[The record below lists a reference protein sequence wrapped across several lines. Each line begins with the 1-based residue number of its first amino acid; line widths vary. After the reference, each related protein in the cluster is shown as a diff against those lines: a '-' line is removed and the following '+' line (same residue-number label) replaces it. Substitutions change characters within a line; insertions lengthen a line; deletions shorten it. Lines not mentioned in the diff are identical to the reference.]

1 MKKTG
6 LLLMVVAQLLWSCGL
21 NTTDSEVVADK
32 YDRKAM
38 LVNWVDN
45 NIMPS
50 FQHYKSKLENLK
62 RASDDFIATPDRTQ
76 LEEVRQKWLEAY
88 KTYQYI
94 SMFSIGKADEIQ
106 FSKYS
111 NTYPTATGQIAVKID
126 SGNFDLNGISF
137 DVVQGFPALDY
148 MLFGLGENE
157 NAILERYTTN
167 TNTNKY
173 KGYLSAL
180 VNRLTLLFNTV
191 YDDWQS
197 GYKAIFIQRSDNTAS
212 GSVNRMIN
220 AYIHFYEKDI
230 RTAKIGYPAGK
241 FSTETYPDKVE
252 AYYSKK
258 YSKELL
264 LESIIAAQNFFEGKH
279 FNGNESGSSLKS
291 YLDYLTI
298 KGKSEESGILLSKLI
313 CNQFYKSLCIAN
325 LLLPDLSQQIITD
338 NTKMTATF
346 NVLQRNVAYMK
357 SDMTSAMSI
366 AIDYADTDGD

>member
-6 LLLMVVAQLLWSCGL
+6 LLLIVVAQLLWSCGL
-21 NTTDSEVVADK
+21 NNTDSEVVVDK

-62 RASDDFIATPDRTQ
+62 KASDDFIATPDRAQ

-167 TNTNKY
+167 TNANKY

-230 RTAKIGYPAGK
+230 RTAKIGYPAGT

-279 FNGNESGSSLKS
+279 FNGNESGPSMKS

-313 CNQFYKSLCIAN
+313 CNQFYKSLYIAN

>member
-1 MKKTG
+1 MKKIG
-6 LLLMVVAQLLWSCGL
+6 LLLTVASQLLCSCDFEGS
-21 NTTDSEVVADK
+21 DSDVIADK
-32 YDRKAM
+32 YDRKAI
-38 LVNWVDN
+38 LVNWADN

-50 FQHYKSKLENLK
+50 FQYYKSKLAILK
-62 RASDDFIATPDRTQ
+62 SASDDFIATPSNVQ
-76 LEEVRQKWLEAY
+76 LEAVRQKWLEAY
-88 KTYQYI
+88 KAYQYI
-94 SMFSIGKADEIQ
+94 SMFTIGKADEIQ
-106 FSKYS
+106 LSKYS
-111 NTYPTATGQIAVKID
+111 NTYPTAAGQIETKID
-126 SGNFDLNGISF
+126 SGDFNLNGASF

-167 TNTNKY
+167 TNAAQY
-173 KGYLSAL
+173 KGYLTAL
-180 VNRLTLLFNTV
+180 INRLVLLFNTV

-197 GYKAIFIQRSDNTAS
+197 GYKAIFIQKSDNTAS
-212 GSVNRMIN
+212 GSVNRMVN

-264 LESIIAAQNFFEGKH
+264 QESIIAAQNFFEGKH
-279 FNGNESGSSLKS
+279 FNGNESGPSLKS
-291 YLDYLTI
+291 YLDYLDI
-298 KGKSEESGILLSKLI
+298 KGKNGESGILLSQLI
-313 CNQFYKSLCIAN
+313 SNQFYKSFYSAGF
-325 LLLPDLSQQIITD
+325 LLPDLSEQIITD
-338 NTKMTATF
+338 NTKMTAVFDT
-346 NVLQRNVAYMK
+346 LQRNVAYMK

>member
-1 MKKTG
+1 MKKIG
-6 LLLMVVAQLLWSCGL
+6 LLLTVVSQLVCSCDFD
-21 NTTDSEVVADK
+21 NSDSEVVVDK
-32 YDRKAM
+32 YDRKAI
-38 LVNWVDN
+38 LLNWADN

-50 FQHYKSKLENLK
+50 FQHYKTQLENLK
-62 RASDDFIATPDRTQ
+62 SASDDFIATPDMML

-94 SMFSIGKADEIQ
+94 SMFTIGKADEIQ
-106 FSKYS
+106 LSKYS
-111 NTYPTATGQIAVKID
+111 NTYPTATGQIEAKID
-126 SGNFDLNGISF
+126 SGNFDLNGASF

-157 NAILERYTTN
+157 DAILERYTTN
-167 TNTNKY
+167 ANADNY
-173 KGYLSAL
+173 KGYLNAL
-180 VNRLTLLFNTV
+180 VNRLALLFNTV

-197 GYKAIFIQRSDNTAS
+197 GFKATFIQKSDNTAS
-212 GSVNRMIN
+212 GSVNRMVN

-264 LESIIAAQNFFEGKH
+264 LEAIIAAQNFFEGKH
-279 FNGNESGSSLKS
+279 FNGNESGPSLKS
-291 YLDYLTI
+291 YLDYLDI

-313 CNQFYKSLCIAN
+313 SNQFYKSHYIAD
-325 LLLPDLSQQIITD
+325 LLLPDLSRQITID

-346 NVLQRNVAYMK
+346 NALQRNVAYMK